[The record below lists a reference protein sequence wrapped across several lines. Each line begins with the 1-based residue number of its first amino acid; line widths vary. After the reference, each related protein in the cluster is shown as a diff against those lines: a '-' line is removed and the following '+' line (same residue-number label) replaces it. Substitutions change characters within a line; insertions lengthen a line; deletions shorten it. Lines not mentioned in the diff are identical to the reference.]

1 MNSINW
7 DAKRVNWA
15 NVKWS
20 RLQGSTNETP
30 INSFNDL
37 INRIK
42 VATGG
47 VIKFTLSGPH
57 WINLSDEKKE
67 FIKSEMAK
75 EFILIDFSNDI
86 NIDTYVSIDDDSKWF
101 TKQNGDSW
109 TIQRRDYATLVDENG
124 NLCGCEPFEETYRF
138 IVNTQSIIDSI

>member
-1 MNSINW
+1 MNSNNW

-37 INRIK
+37 IHRIK

-57 WINLSDEKKE
+57 WNTISDDKKE
-67 FIKSEMAK
+67 FIQSEMAK
-75 EFILIDFSNDI
+75 EFILIDFSDYQ
-86 NIDTYVSIDDDSKWF
+86 DTFVSIDNDSKWF
-101 TKQNGDSW
+101 TNQNGDSW

-124 NLCGCEPFEETYRF
+124 KCCGCEPFVETYQF
-138 IVNTQSIIDSI
+138 TVNTQSIIDSI